1 MIKPYMRGN
10 GELVKIEIH
19 FEAPP
24 SKNFPKLL
32 IEFEKWYQNFPYNEI

>member
-19 FEAPP
+19 FEALP
-24 SKNFPKLL
+24 SKDLPRLL
-32 IEFEKWYQNFPYNEI
+32 IDF